1 MTNRWFEKKFERSE
15 IRKPIKR
22 KKGLSGTLIL
32 IIINAIIFFIVYPL
46 SFVYENILNYVA
58 IQPATILQGQYL
70 WTIITS
76 MFMHA
81 SIFHI
86 FVNMLSLM
94 FIGSF
99 AEKLIGKKRFIIFYM
114 ISGIIA
120 ALFFVLL
127 SIIPTDFSS
136 IITSI
141 LQQDPYSMAVGA
153 SGAIFAIAGLLA
165 VLTPKVKVYIMFI
178 PIPMPLWFAITLMLA
193 GLWIISITAGI
204 PIGNTAHLGGL
215 LAGLAYGF
223 YLRKKHA
230 RKVKILDK
238 YFR

>member
-1 MTNRWFEKKFERSE
+1 M
-15 IRKPIKR
+15 IKI

-32 IIINAIIFFIVYPL
+32 IIINVIIFFVAYPL
-46 SFVYENILNYVA
+46 SFVYENILQHVA

-99 AEKLIGKKRFIIFYM
+99 AERLIGKKRFIIFYL

-120 ALFFVLL
+120 GLFFVFLAL
-127 SIIPTDFSS
+127 IPRDFNS
-136 IITSI
+136 IITAF
-141 LQQDPYSMAVGA
+141 LQQDLNSMAVGA

-165 VLTPKVKVYIMFI
+165 VLTPKIKVYIMFI
-178 PIPMPLWFAITLMLA
+178 PIPMPLWLGITIMLA
-193 GLWIISITAGI
+193 GLWTISIIAGI

-215 LAGLAYGF
+215 LVGLGYGF

-230 RKVKILDK
+230 RKVKMLDR

>member
-1 MTNRWFEKKFERSE
+1 M
-15 IRKPIKR
+15 IRRLR
-22 KKGLSGTLIL
+22 KKGAGLSATLIL
-32 IIINAIIFFIVYPL
+32 IIINAIIFLVAYPL
-46 SFVYENILNYVA
+46 SLANENFLNYIA
-58 IQPATILQGQYL
+58 IQPSAILQGQYL

-81 SIFHI
+81 GIFHI

-94 FIGSF
+94 FLGSF
-99 AEKLIGKKRFIIFYM
+99 TERIIGKKRFILFYL

-120 ALFFVLL
+120 SLAFVFLALIF
-127 SIIPTDFSS
+127 T
-136 IITSI
+136 
-141 LQQDPYSMAVGA
+141 QDLNAMAVGA

-178 PIPMPLWFAITLMLA
+178 PIPMPLWIAVILMLTV
-193 GLWIISITAGI
+193 LWIISITAGI

-215 LAGLAYGF
+215 LAGVAYGF

-230 RKVKILDK
+230 RKVKLLDRYFNK
-238 YFR
+238 Y